1 MPTGFSSIY
10 DRAVFKF
17 TDYTFLTTAAE
28 IKKDVLWR
36 YLQSAIVDFAPCYSE
51 GELTYDL
58 EKEEF
63 TADLSD
69 EVQEILALGIAYYWL
84 SGQALTRSLLKNI
97 LHNKDYTSYSPA
109 NLLKEIQ
116 SLKDGLDKEYR
127 GKINTYSVRHGNIQD
142 LKT

>member
-1 MPTGFSSIY
+1 MPTSFSSIY

-17 TDYTFLTTAAE
+17 TDYTFLTTAAD

-36 YLQSAIVDFAPCYSE
+36 YLQSAIVDFTPIYQE
-51 GELTYDL
+51 NGLTYDV
-58 EKEEF
+58 EKQEF
-63 TADLSD
+63 DTDLPD

-84 SGQALTRSLLKNI
+84 SGQVLTRSLLKNI

-109 NLLKEIQ
+109 NLLKEAQ
-116 SLKDGLDKEYR
+116 SLKDGLGNEYR
-127 GKINTYSVRHGNIQD
+127 GKINTYSVRHGNIQE

>member
-1 MPTGFSSIY
+1 MPTSFSSIY

-17 TDYTFLTTAAE
+17 TDYTFLTTAAD

-36 YLQSAIVDFAPCYSE
+36 YLQSAIVDFTPIYQE
-51 GELTYDL
+51 NGLTYDV
-58 EKEEF
+58 EKQEF
-63 TADLSD
+63 DADLPD

-84 SGQALTRSLLKNI
+84 SGQVLTRSLLKNI

-109 NLLKEIQ
+109 NLLKEVQ
-116 SLKDGLDKEYR
+116 SLKDGLGNEYR
-127 GKINTYSVRHGNIQD
+127 GKINTYSVRHGNIQE

>member
-1 MPTGFSSIY
+1 MPTSFSSIY

-17 TDYTFLTTAAE
+17 TDYTFLTTAAD

-36 YLQSAIVDFAPCYSE
+36 YLQSAIVDFTPIYQE
-51 GELTYDL
+51 NGLVYDV
-58 EKEEF
+58 EKQEF
-63 TADLSD
+63 NADLPD

-116 SLKDGLDKEYR
+116 SLKDGLGNEYR
-127 GKINTYSVRHGNIQD
+127 GKINTYSVRHGNIQE

>member
-1 MPTGFSSIY
+1 MPTSFSSIY

-17 TDYTFLTTAAE
+17 TDYTFLTTAAD

-36 YLQSAIVDFAPCYSE
+36 YLQSTIVDFTPIYQE
-51 GELTYDL
+51 NGLVYDV
-58 EKEEF
+58 EKQEF
-63 TADLSD
+63 NADLPD

-116 SLKDGLDKEYR
+116 SLKDGLGNEYR
-127 GKINTYSVRHGNIQD
+127 GKINTYSVRHGNIQE

>member
-63 TADLSD
+63 TDDLSE

-116 SLKDGLDKEYR
+116 S
-127 GKINTYSVRHGNIQD
+127 
-142 LKT
+142 

>member
-1 MPTGFSSIY
+1 MPTSFSSIY

-17 TDYTFLTTAAE
+17 TDYTFLTTAAD

-36 YLQSAIVDFAPCYSE
+36 YLQSAIVDFTPIYQE
-51 GELTYDL
+51 NGLVYDV
-58 EKEEF
+58 EKQEF
-63 TADLSD
+63 NADLPD

-116 SLKDGLDKEYR
+116 SLKDDLGNEYR
-127 GKINTYSVRHGNIQD
+127 GKINTYSVRHGNIQE

>member
-1 MPTGFSSIY
+1 MPTSFSSIY

-36 YLQSAIVDFAPCYSE
+36 YLQSAIVDFTPIYQENGLA
-51 GELTYDL
+51 YDT
-58 EKEEF
+58 EKQEF
-63 TADLSD
+63 NADLPD

-84 SGQALTRSLLKNI
+84 SGQVLTRSLLKNI

-116 SLKDGLDKEYR
+116 SLKDGLGNEYR
-127 GKINTYSVRHGNIQD
+127 GKINTYSVRHGNIQE

>member
-1 MPTGFSSIY
+1 MPTSFSSIY

-17 TDYTFLTTAAE
+17 TDYTFLTTAAD

-36 YLQSAIVDFAPCYSE
+36 YLQSAIVDFTPIYKE
-51 GELTYDL
+51 NGLVYDV
-58 EKEEF
+58 EKQEF
-63 TADLSD
+63 NADLPD

-116 SLKDGLDKEYR
+116 SLKDGLGNEYR
-127 GKINTYSVRHGNIQD
+127 GKINTYSVRHGNIQE

>member
-1 MPTGFSSIY
+1 MPTSFSSIY

-17 TDYTFLTTAAE
+17 TDYTFLTTAAD

-36 YLQSAIVDFAPCYSE
+36 YLQSAIVDFTPIYQENGLA
-51 GELTYDL
+51 YDA
-58 EKEEF
+58 EKQEF
-63 TADLSD
+63 DADLPD

-84 SGQALTRSLLKNI
+84 SGQVLTRSLLKNI

-109 NLLKEIQ
+109 NLLKEVQ
-116 SLKDGLDKEYR
+116 SLKDGLGNEYR
-127 GKINTYSVRHGNIQD
+127 GKINTYSVRHGNIQE

>member
-1 MPTGFSSIY
+1 MPTTFSSIY

-17 TDYTFLTTAAE
+17 TDYTFLTTAAD

-36 YLQSAIVDFAPCYSE
+36 YLQSAIVDFTPIYQE
-51 GELTYDL
+51 NGLTYDV
-58 EKEEF
+58 EKQEF
-63 TADLSD
+63 DADLPD

-84 SGQALTRSLLKNI
+84 SGQVLTRSLLKNI

-109 NLLKEIQ
+109 NLLKEVQ
-116 SLKDGLDKEYR
+116 SLKDGLGNEYR
-127 GKINTYSVRHGNIQD
+127 GKINTYSVRHGNIQE

>member
-1 MPTGFSSIY
+1 MPTSFSSIY

-17 TDYTFLTTAAE
+17 TDYTFLTTAAD

-36 YLQSAIVDFAPCYSE
+36 YLQSAIVDFTPIYQE
-51 GELTYDL
+51 NGLTYDV
-58 EKEEF
+58 EKQEF
-63 TADLSD
+63 DTDLPD

-84 SGQALTRSLLKNI
+84 SGQVLTRSLLKNI

-109 NLLKEIQ
+109 NLLKEVQ
-116 SLKDGLDKEYR
+116 SLKDGLGNEYR
-127 GKINTYSVRHGNIQD
+127 GKLNTYSVRHGNIQE

>member
-1 MPTGFSSIY
+1 MPTSFSSIY

-36 YLQSAIVDFAPCYSE
+36 YLQSAIVDFTPIYQENGLA
-51 GELTYDL
+51 YDV
-58 EKEEF
+58 EKQEF
-63 TADLSD
+63 DADLPD

-84 SGQALTRSLLKNI
+84 SGQVLTRSLLKNI

-109 NLLKEIQ
+109 NLLKEVQ
-116 SLKDGLDKEYR
+116 SLKDGLGNEYR
-127 GKINTYSVRHGNIQD
+127 GKINTYSVRHGNIQE